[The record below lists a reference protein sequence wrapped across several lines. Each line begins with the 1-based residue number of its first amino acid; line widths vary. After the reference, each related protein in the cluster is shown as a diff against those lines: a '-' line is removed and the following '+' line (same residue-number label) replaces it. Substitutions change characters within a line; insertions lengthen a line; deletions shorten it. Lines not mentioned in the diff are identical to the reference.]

1 MRRVHVDEWLACKQS
16 TPFLDNPNRMPP
28 DRAYLLRLT
37 PDRALDSLDDAEAW
51 VRERGLVT
59 LLPST
64 SLPSLFAAC
73 HEEPYSEHARGFG
86 GWPKTKWWWGGALEE
101 RGLLYVK
108 LLRGTGVLVSDD
120 VAALADPLCRA
131 ELERAEAGENGEYCR
146 LVVEHLAAAGPTLT
160 QEVREELDL
169 DRGSLRNVRKRLERA
184 GAVVARPVRIEL
196 RDGGHRHAS
205 ELWRWDQLRPE
216 PSGDGGLDDL
226 VVAGVRAAVAAP
238 EREVRSWFSW
248 KAGTDLIE
256 RLVSERRLA
265 RPEPDLLAVTL
276 DADD

>member
-1 MRRVHVDEWLACKQS
+1 
-16 TPFLDNPNRMPP
+16 MPS

-146 LVVEHLAAAGPTLT
+146 LVVEHLAAVGPTLT
-160 QEVREELDL
+160 QDVREELDL

-184 GAVVARPVRIEL
+184 GAVVARPVQLEL

-226 VVAGVRAAVAAP
+226 VVAAVRAAVAAP

-248 KAGTDLIE
+248 KVGTDLIE

-265 RPEPDLLAVTL
+265 RPEPDLLAVTNEWRN
-276 DADD
+276 